1 MQGLA
6 VTGRNTST
14 SNIMTMPNS
23 DATRFLYID
32 THVQKLQ
39 VTFTRS

>member
-14 SNIMTMPNS
+14 NNIVTMTNS
-23 DATRFLYID
+23 DAKRFLYID
-32 THVQKLQ
+32 THVQKL
-39 VTFTRS
+39 